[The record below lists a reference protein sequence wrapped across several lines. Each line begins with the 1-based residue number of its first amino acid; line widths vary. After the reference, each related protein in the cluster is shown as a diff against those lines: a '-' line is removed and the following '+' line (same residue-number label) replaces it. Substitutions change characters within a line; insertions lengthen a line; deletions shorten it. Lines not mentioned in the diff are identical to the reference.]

1 MENVQK
7 VIVSGYGQTSDREI
21 CVVEKKYFELPE
33 DFPEIPAGYKE
44 WKGGKAVDRL
54 SEFFSYADY
63 IYVLRSFESY
73 SENYSV
79 RSFMFWFKSCSFY
92 ILFNPENTNHEF
104 SITISGKEYLYIK
117 FDISG
122 FLKFSYTSLRRK
134 ILENFGVYDFVN
146 ETELPNGL
154 STDFKSS
161 VEALDVLNVDL
172 QKNFLKIA
180 AYLRLMNS
188 YPGNFEK
195 FGCKDVFQFAERRW
209 GYGSTSVKNFLAIAE
224 KFMSGQELLPA
235 AEGYGYSQLVELS
248 SVPEGALS
256 EFNPKMTIA
265 EIRKKKKEALEGEK
279 VEKEEKEKAP
289 KKEKEI
295 DVFKTSLRAFFWG
308 YKIPYDDPKSSGYK
322 VYRKALREVI
332 EKLNYKF
339 DLGIK
344 ADY

>member
-1 MENVQK
+1 MEYVQK
-7 VIVSGYGQTSDREI
+7 VTVPGYGQTSDREI
-21 CVVEKKYFELPE
+21 SVVEKKYFELPE

-44 WKGGKAVDRL
+44 WKGSKIVSRL

-63 IYVLRSFESY
+63 IYILKSFQYYTHRSLRLAYKNIEVFFQFSYESNKPFLVQLYGGSWVVLR
-73 SENYSV
+73 YSV
-79 RSFMFWFKSCSFY
+79 S
-92 ILFNPENTNHEF
+92 EF
-104 SITISGKEYLYIK
+104 LEIPYL
-117 FDISG
+117 
-122 FLKFSYTSLRRK
+122 SLRRK
-134 ILENFGVYDFVN
+134 VFEHYNVYDFVN
-146 ETELPNGL
+146 ETELPRGL
-154 STDFKSS
+154 STDFCSS

-180 AYLRLMNS
+180 AYLKLMNL

-256 EFNPKMTIA
+256 EFNSKMTIQ
-265 EIRKKKKEALEGEK
+265 EIRKKKKEVLEGDSS
-279 VEKEEKEKAP
+279 KEEKEKAP

-308 YKIPYDDPKSSGYK
+308 YKIPYDDTRSSVYK
-322 VYRKALREVI
+322 TYKKALREVVYA
-332 EKLNYKF
+332 LNRAY

-344 ADY
+344 LGFDN

>member
-7 VIVSGYGQTSDREI
+7 VTVPGYGQTSDREI
-21 CVVEKKYFELPE
+21 SVVERKYFELPE
-33 DFPEIPAGYKE
+33 DFPEIPAGYKK
-44 WKGGKAVDRL
+44 WKGVKDVDRL

-63 IYVLRSFESY
+63 IYVLRSFKSY
-73 SENYSV
+73 SDCAFKFWVKS
-79 RSFMFWFKSCSFY
+79 RSFFISFT
-92 ILFNPENTNHEF
+92 PENTNHEF
-104 SITISGKEYLYIK
+104 FISISGKEYSYIK

-122 FLKFSYTSLRRK
+122 FLKVSYASLRRK

-172 QKNFLKIA
+172 QKNFLKIS

-195 FGCKDVFQFAERRW
+195 FGCKDVYQFAERRW

-248 SVPEGALS
+248 SVPDGALS

>member
-7 VIVSGYGQTSDREI
+7 VTVPGYGQTSDREI
-21 CVVEKKYFELPE
+21 SVVERKYFELPE

-44 WKGGKAVDRL
+44 WKGSKIVSRL
-54 SEFFSYADY
+54 SEFFSYEDY
-63 IYVLRSFESY
+63 IFILRSFQYYKTRCVALWLKYNFVE
-73 SENYSV
+73 
-79 RSFMFWFKSCSFY
+79 FHFT
-92 ILFNPENTNHEF
+92 PENVQHEF
-104 SITISGKEYLYIK
+104 FISISGERSTYSRY
-117 FDISG
+117 DISE

-195 FGCKDVFQFAERRW
+195 FGCKDVYQFAERRW

-235 AEGYGYSQLVELS
+235 AAGYGYSQLVELS
-248 SVPEGALS
+248 SVPRKRIFS
-256 EFNPKMTIA
+256 RHRK
-265 EIRKKKKEALEGEK
+265 RKK
-279 VEKEEKEKAP
+279 
-289 KKEKEI
+289 
-295 DVFKTSLRAFFWG
+295 SR
-308 YKIPYDDPKSSGYK
+308 S
-322 VYRKALREVI
+322 RKRNRILTFSRRI
-332 EKLNYKF
+332 
-339 DLGIK
+339 
-344 ADY
+344 

>member
-7 VIVSGYGQTSDREI
+7 VIIPGQGQTSDREI
-21 CVVEKKYFELPE
+21 SVVEKKYFELPE
-33 DFPEIPAGYKE
+33 DFPEIPAGYKK
-44 WKGGKAVDRL
+44 WKVGKDVDRL

-63 IYVLRSFESY
+63 IYILKSFQYYTHRSLRLIYKNIEVYFQFFPESNKPFCVCLYGSSWVVLR
-73 SENYSV
+73 YSV
-79 RSFMFWFKSCSFY
+79 S
-92 ILFNPENTNHEF
+92 EF
-104 SITISGKEYLYIK
+104 LEIPYL
-117 FDISG
+117 G
-122 FLKFSYTSLRRK
+122 LRR
-134 ILENFGVYDFVN
+134 IVLEHYNVYDFVN

-161 VEALDVLNVDL
+161 LEALDGLNVDI

-180 AYLRLMNS
+180 AYLKLMNL

-195 FGCKDVFQFAERRW
+195 FGCKDVYQFAERRW

-248 SVPEGALS
+248 SVPEAALS

-265 EIRKKKKEALEGEK
+265 EIRKKKREALEG
-279 VEKEEKEKAP
+279 EKEEKEKAP

-295 DVFKTSLRAFFWG
+295 DVFKTSIRAFFWG
-308 YKIPYDDPKSSGYK
+308 FKIPYTDPASSGYK
-322 VYRKALREVI
+322 VYRKALREVVQ
-332 EKLNYKF
+332 KLNSEF
-339 DLGIK
+339 GLGISTNF
-344 ADY
+344 

>member
-7 VIVSGYGQTSDREI
+7 VTVPGYGQTSDREI
-21 CVVEKKYFELPE
+21 SVVEKKYFELPE
-33 DFPEIPAGYKE
+33 DFPEIPAGYKQ
-44 WKGGKAVDRL
+44 WKLEKKVDRVCD
-54 SEFFSYADY
+54 FFTYEDY
-63 IYVLRSFESY
+63 IYVVRKMQRSFAFFYFHYKNTYLYLSP
-73 SENYSV
+73 S
-79 RSFMFWFKSCSFY
+79 SFG
-92 ILFNPENTNHEF
+92 
-104 SITISGKEYLYIK
+104 TISVCTNCFCNYWTNKYSLE
-117 FDISG
+117 D
-122 FLKFSYTSLRRK
+122 FLKIPYRDFRRFV
-134 ILENFGVYDFVN
+134 LEKLNFYDFVN

-180 AYLRLMNS
+180 AYLKLLNA

-195 FGCKDVFQFAERRW
+195 FGCKDVYQFAERRW
-209 GYGSTSVKNFLAIAE
+209 GYGSTAE

-235 AEGYGYSQLVELS
+235 AAGYGYSQLVELS
-248 SVPEGALS
+248 SVPDGALS

-265 EIRKKKKEALEGEK
+265 EIRKKKKEALEG
-279 VEKEEKEKAP
+279 EKEEKEKAP

-332 EKLNYKF
+332 EKLNNEF
-339 DLGIK
+339 GLGISTNF
-344 ADY
+344 

>member
-7 VIVSGYGQTSDREI
+7 VIVPGYGQTSDREI
-21 CVVEKKYFELPE
+21 SVVEKKYFELPK
-33 DFPEIPAGYKE
+33 DFPEIPAGYKK
-44 WKGGKAVDRL
+44 WKGGKFVDRL

-63 IYVLRSFESY
+63 IYILKSFQYYTHRSLRLIYKNIEVYFQFFPESNKPFCVCLYGSSWVVLR
-73 SENYSV
+73 YSV
-79 RSFMFWFKSCSFY
+79 S
-92 ILFNPENTNHEF
+92 EF
-104 SITISGKEYLYIK
+104 LEIPYL
-117 FDISG
+117 G
-122 FLKFSYTSLRRK
+122 LRR
-134 ILENFGVYDFVN
+134 IVLEHYNVYDFVN

-161 VEALDVLNVDL
+161 LEALDGLNVDI

-180 AYLRLMNS
+180 AYLKLMNL

-195 FGCKDVFQFAERRW
+195 FGCKDVYQFAERRW

-248 SVPEGALS
+248 SVPEAALS

-265 EIRKKKKEALEGEK
+265 EIRKKKREALEG
-279 VEKEEKEKAP
+279 EKEEKEKAP

-295 DVFKTSLRAFFWG
+295 DVFKTSIRAFFWG
-308 YKIPYDDPKSSGYK
+308 FKIPYTDPGSSGYK
-322 VYRKALREVI
+322 VYRKALREVVQ
-332 EKLNYKF
+332 KLNSEF
-339 DLGIK
+339 GLGISINF
-344 ADY
+344 

>member
-7 VIVSGYGQTSDREI
+7 VIIPGQGQTSDREI
-21 CVVEKKYFELPE
+21 SVVEKKNFELPE
-33 DFPEIPAGYKE
+33 GFPEILSGYKNWMKE
-44 WKGGKAVDRL
+44 KIVNRL
-54 SEFFSYADY
+54 FDFFTYSDY
-63 IYVLRSFESY
+63 IYVVRMLQRTYFSFNFRYKNISFSLSY
-73 SENYSV
+73 SFSAIYVSICRGFSLYWSNKY
-79 RSFMFWFKSCSFY
+79 
-92 ILFNPENTNHEF
+92 LPE
-104 SITISGKEYLYIK
+104 
-117 FDISG
+117 D
-122 FLKFSYTSLRRK
+122 FLKISYSDFRRLV
-134 ILENFGVYDFVN
+134 LEKLNLYDFVS
-146 ETELPNGL
+146 ETYLPSGL

-180 AYLRLMNS
+180 AFLKLLNA

-195 FGCKDVFQFAERRW
+195 FGCKDVYQFAERRW

-235 AEGYGYSQLVELS
+235 AVGYGYSQLVELS
-248 SVPEGALS
+248 SVPDGALS
-256 EFNPKMTIA
+256 EFSPTMTIA
-265 EIRKKKKEALEGEK
+265 EIRKKKKEALEG
-279 VEKEEKEKAP
+279 EKEEKEKAP

>member
-7 VIVSGYGQTSDREI
+7 VTVPGYGQTSDREI
-21 CVVEKKYFELPE
+21 SVVEKKYFELPE
-33 DFPEIPAGYKE
+33 DFPEIPAGYE
-44 WKGGKAVDRL
+44 NWKTSKFPDRL
-54 SEFFSYADY
+54 SEFFSYEDY
-63 IYVLRSFESY
+63 IYILRSFQRYTCRYLRLIYKNIEVLFQFFPETNKPFSVCLY
-73 SENYSV
+73 GSSWGILKYSV
-79 RSFMFWFKSCSFY
+79 S
-92 ILFNPENTNHEF
+92 EF
-104 SITISGKEYLYIK
+104 LEIPYL
-117 FDISG
+117 
-122 FLKFSYTSLRRK
+122 SLRRK
-134 ILENFGVYDFVN
+134 VFEHYNVYDFVN
-146 ETELPNGL
+146 ETALPSGL
-154 STDFKSS
+154 STDFCSS

-180 AYLRLMNS
+180 AYLRLMNA

-195 FGCKDVFQFAERRW
+195 FGCKDVYQFAERRW

-235 AEGYGYSQLVELS
+235 AAGYGYSQLVELS
-248 SVPEGALS
+248 SVPDGALS

-265 EIRKKKKEALEGEK
+265 EIRKKKKEALEG
-279 VEKEEKEKAP
+279 EKEEKEKAP

-332 EKLNYKF
+332 EKLNNEF